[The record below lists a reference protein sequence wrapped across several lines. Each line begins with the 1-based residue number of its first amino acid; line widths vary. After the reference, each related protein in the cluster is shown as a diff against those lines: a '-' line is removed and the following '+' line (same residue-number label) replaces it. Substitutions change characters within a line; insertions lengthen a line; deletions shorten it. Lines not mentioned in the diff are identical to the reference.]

1 MILLTLFC
9 IGFLLTAGCTTTT
22 PAQAPVTTT
31 VAPEPPAPVET
42 TIASPPATEPVV
54 EETTVLPATAV
65 TTTTA
70 SRIKIFTTTKS
81 YSPATAAT
89 HGLEMSVITSLDT
102 STAKYDWTASD
113 GHFVVKPVQSEI
125 VNVVGPSIS
134 NNGGKVYWTF
144 TGSHAKDG
152 VPVTITVVVSEASGR
167 ELGRSTATL
176 NWQDANT
183 VTVAEIV

>member
-1 MILLTLFC
+1 MVFLALFC
-9 IGFLLTAGCTTTT
+9 IGFLLITGCTSTT
-22 PAQAPVTTT
+22 PDPAPVTTT
-31 VAPEPPAPVET
+31 IVPEPSAPIET
-42 TIASPPATEPVV
+42 TIAAPPTTEPVV
-54 EETTVLPATAV
+54 EETTVEPTTAV
-65 TTTTA
+65 PTKAA

-89 HGLEMSVITSLDT
+89 PGLEMSVITSLDT
-102 STAKYDWTASD
+102 STAKFDWTASD
-113 GHFVVKPVQSEI
+113 GYFVVQPPQSEI

-144 TGSHAKDG
+144 SQQHAKDA
-152 VPVTITVVVSEASGR
+152 VPVTITVVVSEAGGR

-183 VTVAEIV
+183 VTVAEIA